1 MKTAEEWAVERENA
15 PDELTIESSRVSF
28 KFLIEAVQLDAMK
41 EGMRRAANLEMEHLS
56 GVGGSPTIL
65 TAAEQLTEK
74 RLLKATEE
82 SPEIY
87 RYPFDD
93 KNPFSNTMVK
103 YHDSYACYVY
113 CANCKYNDRI
123 RIKNGVAKDG
133 LTYKCNNCKVY
144 HTL

>member
-1 MKTAEEWAVERENA
+1 MSHDESLGRTYITRRSERFEQLEKENEMKTV
-15 PDELTIESSRVSF
+15 
-28 KFLIEAVQLDAMK
+28 
-41 EGMRRAANLEMEHLS
+41 
-56 GVGGSPTIL
+56 
-65 TAAEQLTEK
+65 
-74 RLLKATEE
+74 EE

-93 KNPFSNTMVK
+93 KNPFNNTMVK